1 MQEVGPSWRSESSL
15 ANAVLL
21 GLGVFLALVPFVI
34 EGEQGAN
41 AWVDVAAGAAVAA
54 LALLRMLVWPSAAW
68 IGALTGLIG
77 AGMAIAALPLHE
89 RPGQGATA
97 LVVGVLIALV
107 SIWSLT
113 APARRGEVV

>member
-89 RPGQGATA
+89 RPGRGATA